1 MGASSVSEYVA
12 SLNEEQRRHVSAF
25 MDFMSAEYP
34 QVIPKISFSMPM
46 WLLGKKMYEGYLDG
60 SRDLSRARCKMKK
73 CCLTRGHITCGDCGE
88 YESCEIIQSFLNHPG
103 YKYGKYKQALEYIRA
118 HGHAAFLNAAEH
130 WTGAYGKYPEHDL

>member
-46 WLLGKKMYEGYLDG
+46 WLLGKKMYDGYLDG

>member
-1 MGASSVSEYVA
+1 MGTTSVPEYVA

-25 MDFMSAEYP
+25 IDFMSAEYP

-118 HGHAAFLNAAEH
+118 HGHAAFLNA
-130 WTGAYGKYPEHDL
+130 G